1 MDKKPERLPPMHPFA
16 ASTIERSP
24 LQQIIAPWLAQ
35 KQVQCWIKR
44 DDLLHPT
51 ISGNKWRKLKYNLL
65 QASSTTKGLLT
76 FGGAYS
82 NHLVATAA
90 AAKLIGWP
98 STGIV
103 RGEDDPDNQS
113 LQYCRA
119 QGMDLQFWSRSKYR
133 SKGDASTQQELQQ
146 RYPFYLH
153 LPEGGT
159 NTLALKG
166 AGEITQEILIQEP
179 STTHI
184 LVSAGTGGTAAG
196 IVSTLPDTVK
206 LEVISALK
214 GDFLQKEIEALV
226 PNLHSHWQLHTDF
239 HFGGYARI
247 TEELCT
253 LLNAFYREQGIPL
266 DPIYTGKMLAA
277 FRTLLELDYFS
288 PGSKVVL
295 VHTGGLQGLV
305 GIAQRHGPVLDYSFS
320 FPKE

>member
-1 MDKKPERLPPMHPFA
+1 MHPFA
-16 ASTIERSP
+16 APTIKRSP
-24 LQQIIAPWLAQ
+24 LQQIVAPWLDE

-65 QASSTTKGLLT
+65 QASSETKGLLT

-90 AAKLIGWP
+90 AAKILGWP
-98 STGIV
+98 SIGVV
-103 RGEDDPDNQS
+103 RGEEDPLNES
-113 LQYCRA
+113 LRYCRS
-119 QGMDLQFWSRSKYR
+119 QGMDLQFWSRGKFR
-133 SKGDASTQQELQQ
+133 SKGDKSVQQALQHQ
-146 RYPFYLH
+146 FPEHLI

-159 NTLALKG
+159 NEPALKG
-166 AGEITQEILIQEP
+166 ASELVEEILIQEP

-196 IVSTLPDTVK
+196 ILSALSDTIK

-214 GDFLQKEIEALV
+214 GDFLQNEIEAWA
-226 PNLHSHWQLHTDF
+226 PQRKANWQLHTDF

-247 TEELCT
+247 SQELCT
-253 LLNAFYREQGIPL
+253 LLNQFYHQQKIPL

-277 FRTLLELDYFS
+277 FRALLVRDHFL

-305 GIAQRHGPVLDYSFS
+305 GIIQRYGPVLDYSFS

>member
-1 MDKKPERLPPMHPFA
+1 MHPFA
-16 ASTIERSP
+16 ASTIQRSP
-24 LQQIIAPWLAQ
+24 LQAILAPWLLE

-65 QASSTTKGLLT
+65 QAPPETKGLLT

-90 AAKLIGWP
+90 AAKLLGWP
-98 STGIV
+98 SVGIV
-103 RGEDDPDNQS
+103 RGEEDPDNPS

-133 SKGDASTQQELQQ
+133 SKGDESIQRELLLQ
-146 RYPFYLH
+146 YPNYLP

-159 NTLALKG
+159 NALAFKG
-166 AGEITQEILIQEP
+166 AGEITKEILIQQP

-196 IVSTLPDTVK
+196 MLSTMPDSVN

-214 GDFLQKEIEALV
+214 GDFLQKEIEAWV
-226 PNLHSHWQLHTDF
+226 PNRNSNWQLHTDF

-253 LLNAFYREQGIPL
+253 LLNAFYREQVIAL

-277 FRTLLELDYFS
+277 FRSLLEQGYF
-288 PGSKVVL
+288 PAGSNIVL
-295 VHTGGLQGLV
+295 VHTGGMQGLK
-305 GIAQRHGPVLDYSFS
+305 GIEQRFGSVLDYSFS